1 MAGMKVNQRM
11 GSHTRDLA
19 LSPSIVDNNPF
30 KKKVAVGI
38 ILNLPDNV
46 TPELMVWIG
55 HQTQ

>member
-1 MAGMKVNQRM
+1 MLIAAHEHELELGLDPITLFN
-11 GSHTRDLA
+11 
-19 LSPSIVDNNPF
+19 
-30 KKKVAVGI
+30 KVAVGI